1 MDRAE
6 SERTMD
12 SVISGS
18 KYGFCI
24 IFKSTI
30 ILASVHFHCASTEG
44 VTQEK
49 RDTGTPKNQNEQ
61 NNYFIDKSRSQSWNE
76 RDSP

>member
-30 ILASVHFHCASTEG
+30 IILASVHFHCASTR
-44 VTQEK
+44 VSPKEK
-49 RDTGTPKNQNEQ
+49 RGTGTQKDQNEQ
-61 NNYFIDKSRSQSWNE
+61 KNYLIDKSRSQSWNE
-76 RDSP
+76 PR

>member
-30 ILASVHFHCASTEG
+30 ILACVHFHYASTR
-44 VTQEK
+44 VSPKEK
-49 RDTGTPKNQNEQ
+49 RDTGTQKNQNEQ

-76 RDSP
+76 QR

>member
-12 SVISGS
+12 SVISVS

-30 ILASVHFHCASTEG
+30 ILASVHFHYASTR
-44 VTQEK
+44 VSPKEK
-49 RDTGTPKNQNEQ
+49 RDTGTQKNQNEQ
-61 NNYFIDKSRSQSWNE
+61 KNYLIDKSHSVLE
-76 RDSP
+76 

>member
-6 SERTMD
+6 SEQTMD

-30 ILASVHFHCASTEG
+30 ILASVHFHYASYR
-44 VTQEK
+44 VSPKEK
-49 RDTGTPKNQNEQ
+49 RDWRR
-61 NNYFIDKSRSQSWNE
+61 YRSTEESE
-76 RDSP
+76 